1 MVNARPTLPAA
12 VWLLHIALPLLA
24 LWLLIA
30 RPQFDLIWEDH
41 TAHLWLVAGVAAV
54 SLGLAARVNEQARA
68 RSDARLFLV
77 SLAFMTASGFFAM
90 HAVATPGVVVHTLTL
105 GFNLAA
111 PVGLLLASAIAVLS
125 AVEFSPEQAAAIV
138 RWQAQARLALL
149 AVLALAGWASL
160 QPAHTATAEAQHGP
174 LVGFAIAGSV
184 LYGVAAA
191 MYFLIHRRRPAAI
204 LLSVITAFVLLAEAL
219 VAMAYARNWAASW
232 WEWHLLMLVAFGF
245 VAYSAHM
252 HYQREGSRS
261 GLFNSVALEQTLDE
275 VRREHT
281 AALEALVG
289 AMTTGERNIG
299 QVTARLAAQFGITE
313 GQAAVLEQGA
323 AALARE
329 RDQARRLEALVDVGL
344 LARVNREEA
353 NLLATVTELA
363 TEAFG
368 DDEIQLRILRDGTL
382 HPRGDDTLAKAVLAD
397 REPAESPERDRLVLP
412 LTVKDRATGV
422 LEVHRPDGTFGE
434 HDRSVLRSLASQV
447 SIALENARLYQ
458 HLDGLFRSYLAPD
471 VATALIAD
479 PDQARLGGALSEVTV
494 LMADLAS
501 FTPFSERSEP
511 GEVVSMLNTYYGAI
525 VPCILAEGGTVTQ
538 FIGDA
543 VMALFNAPVAQPDHA
558 LRAARA
564 ALAMQEATAA
574 VAHESWPRFRV
585 GINTGQALV
594 GNIGS
599 ETMRHFTAIGD
610 TVNLA
615 ARLESSAASGTVVV
629 SAATRAELGDGA
641 TVERIGEITVKGKA
655 EPVEA
660 FRVTSVTGMTGTAR
674 AD

>member
-1 MVNARPTLPAA
+1 
-12 VWLLHIALPLLA
+12 VWLLHVALPLIA

-30 RPQFDLIWEDH
+30 RPEFDVVWEDH
-41 TAHLWLVAGVAAV
+41 GAHLWLVAGVAAV
-54 SLGLAARVNEQARA
+54 SLALAARVNEQART

-77 SLAFMTASGFFAM
+77 SLAFVAASGFLAL
-90 HAVATPGVVVHTLTL
+90 HAVATPGVLVHELTL

-111 PVGLLLASAIAVLS
+111 PAGLLLASAIAVLS
-125 AVEFSPEQAAAIV
+125 AFEFSPAQAARIV
-138 RWQAQARLALL
+138 RWQVPARLALVGL
-149 AVLALAGWASL
+149 LVIGGWASL
-160 QPAHTATAEAQHGP
+160 QPAGTATAEAQHGP
-174 LVGFAIAGSV
+174 LVAFAIAGSL
-184 LYGVAAA
+184 LYGLAAVG
-191 MYFLIHRRRPAAI
+191 YYLIHRRRPAAI
-204 LLSVITAFVLLAEAL
+204 LLSVITAFVLLAESM

-245 VAYSAHM
+245 VAYSAHI
-252 HYQREGSRS
+252 HYQREGTRS

-281 AALEALVG
+281 AALEELVG
-289 AMTTGERNIG
+289 AMTRGERNLG
-299 QVTARLAAQFGITE
+299 QVTARLATQFGITE

-344 LARVNREEA
+344 LARVNRAEED
-353 NLLATVTELA
+353 LLQRITELA
-363 TEAFG
+363 GDAFG
-368 DDEIQLRILRDGTL
+368 DDQLQLRLLREGTL
-382 HPRGDDTLAKAVLAD
+382 HPAGDDALASRALAD
-397 REPAESPERDRLVLP
+397 REPAESPSRDRLALP

-422 LEVHRPDGTFGE
+422 LEISRPDGKFGE

-479 PDQARLGGALSEVTV
+479 PEQARLGGALSEVTV

-564 ALAMQEATAA
+564 ALAMQDATAA

-615 ARLESSAASGTVVV
+615 ARLEGSAESGAVVV
-629 SAATRAELGDGA
+629 SAATRAALGDDV
-641 TVERIGEITVKGKA
+641 TVKRIGEIIVKGKA
-655 EPVEA
+655 ERVEA
-660 FRVTSVTGMTGTAR
+660 FQVTSVADAR
-674 AD
+674 